1 MTRPL
6 KVVAYAVNGAGVG
19 HLTRV
24 LALLR
29 WMRRL
34 ALCAGRRLDVYVLTT
49 SEAGALALREGVA
62 VFKLPSKT
70 AARAAGL
77 PKEDYLRV
85 ARQWVWH
92 SLGLLQ
98 PDLLVVDTFPGGTF
112 GELGPALDVPAR
124 KLFVCREV
132 RAGFDAGGFAAWL
145 PFYDRIVVVGE
156 SGAARHSSDNDFY
169 FSALADPFSEEPGSA
184 KEPSSAAGSAGQ
196 VSVKQGSGKPVPGES
211 LNWPA
216 DWEAPDESQAGY
228 LPAGQVVS
236 NGIAFP
242 AAVRARVRRV
252 PPIMLREPAEL
263 HDRATARR
271 RLGIPDGALALWLSA
286 GGGGD
291 ARAERT
297 LTALIDALE
306 PLDDVHLVVG
316 AGPLFTGAPRRG
328 RGITWLTE
336 PLAVEDFAGLDAAIS
351 AAGFNATHELLAAG
365 VPTALFAQEKIADD
379 QAARVARLAAAGAVL
394 PLLLAADG
402 TPDAAGLA
410 AVLAD
415 LRQPEVRARLR
426 AQAQSVVALGGAHQ
440 AAWYGLQLVLD
451 AGELQAATA
460 RATLRLC
467 RWLEQRRPDAESCAR
482 LWALTAAV
490 TDGDELAEWLEGLP
504 ESLTLEDMLVFL
516 RRLPRLADAA
526 DLDHAFGLWRR
537 LAGALESVGDERART
552 MFLRQMP
559 WSRRASA
566 EDQVRVLTTFLT
578 AVGTAGESLYR
589 ALAVLERHTAG
600 AESDPWQWLS
610 AVLKATGEVRHGHSA
625 GA

>member
-24 LALLR
+24 LAILR

-49 SEAGALALREGVA
+49 SEAGALALREGFA
-62 VFKLPSKT
+62 TFKLPSKT
-70 AARAAGL
+70 AVRAAGL

-112 GELGPALDVPAR
+112 GELGPVLDVPAR

-132 RAGFDAGGFAAWL
+132 KSGFDAAGFAAWL

-156 SGAARHSSDNDFY
+156 GGAVRHSSDNDFY
-169 FSALADPFSEEPGSA
+169 LHAPADLFADPFSSEEPA
-184 KEPSSAAGSAGQ
+184 
-196 VSVKQGSGKPVPGES
+196 SGKSVPGES
-211 LNWPA
+211 VNWPA
-216 DWEAPDESQAGY
+216 DWEAPDESQAGR
-228 LPAGQVVS
+228 LPAKQVVS
-236 NGIAFP
+236 NGVVFS
-242 AAVRARVRRV
+242 AAVQARVRRV

-263 HDRATARR
+263 HGRVTARR

-351 AAGFNATHELLAAG
+351 AAGFNATHELLSAG

-394 PLLLAADG
+394 PLLLGADG
-402 TPDAAGLA
+402 TPDAAELA
-410 AVLAD
+410 AVIAD

-426 AQAQSVVALGGAHQ
+426 AQAQSVVALGGARQ
-440 AAWYGLQLVLD
+440 AACYGLQLVLD
-451 AGELQAATA
+451 VGELQAATA

-482 LWALTAAV
+482 LWTLTAAV

-552 MFLRQMP
+552 VFLRQMP

-566 EDQVRVLTTFLT
+566 EDQVRVLTPFLT
-578 AVGTAGESLYR
+578 AVGTSGESLYR
-589 ALAVLERHTAG
+589 ALAVLERHTSG

-610 AVLKATGEVRHGHSA
+610 AVLKAAEEVRHGHSA

>member
-24 LALLR
+24 LAILR

-70 AARAAGL
+70 AVRAAGL
-77 PKEDYLRV
+77 PKEDYLRL

-112 GELGPALDVPAR
+112 GELGPVLDVPAR

-132 RAGFDAGGFAAWL
+132 KAGFDAAGFAAWL

-156 SGAARHSSDNDFY
+156 GGAVRHSSDNDFD
-169 FSALADPFSEEPGSA
+169 FSAPADSFADSFLEEPLEDPFPGVTVDGTTDRNLPVKGRGA
-184 KEPSSAAGSAGQ
+184 PAAGESVADAGQ
-196 VSVKQGSGKPVPGES
+196 GGWLPSGP
-211 LNWPA
+211 
-216 DWEAPDESQAGY
+216 
-228 LPAGQVVS
+228 VVS
-236 NGIAFP
+236 NGIVFP
-242 AAVRARVRRV
+242 AAVRSRVRRV
-252 PPIMLREPAEL
+252 PPILLREPEEL
-263 HDRATARR
+263 HDRTTARQ

-291 ARAERT
+291 ALAERT
-297 LTALIDALE
+297 LTALITALE
-306 PLDDVHLVVG
+306 PLDDLHLVVG

-336 PLAVEDFAGLDAAIS
+336 PLAVENFAGLDAAIS

-379 QAARVARLAAAGAVL
+379 QPARVARLAAAGAVL
-394 PLLLAADG
+394 PLLLNADG

-410 AVLAD
+410 AIIAD

-426 AQAQSVVALGGAHQ
+426 AQSQSVVALGGARQ

-451 AGELQAATA
+451 TGELQAATA
-460 RATLRLC
+460 RATPRLC
-467 RWLEQRRPDAESCAR
+467 RWLEQRRPGAESCAQ
-482 LWALTAAV
+482 LWTLTAAI
-490 TDGDELAEWLEGLP
+490 TDGDELAEWLEAIP
-504 ESLTLEDMLVFL
+504 EGMTLDDLLTFL
-516 RRLPRLADAA
+516 RRLPCLGDVADF
-526 DLDHAFGLWRR
+526 DRAFGLWRR
-537 LAGALESVGDERART
+537 LAGALASVGDERART
-552 MFLRQMP
+552 VFLRQMP
-559 WSRRASA
+559 WSRRATA

-578 AVGTAGESLYR
+578 AVDTAGESLYR
-589 ALAVLERHTAG
+589 GLAVLERHTAG

-610 AVLKATGEVRHGHSA
+610 AVLKAAEEVRHGHSA

>member
-1 MTRPL
+1 MTRAL

-34 ALCAGRRLDVYVLTT
+34 ALCAGRQLDVYVLTT
-49 SEAGALALREGVA
+49 SEAGSLALREGFA

-77 PKEDYLRV
+77 PKKDYLRV

-92 SLGLLQ
+92 SIGLLQ

-132 RAGFDAGGFAAWL
+132 KAGFDAAGFAAWL

-156 SGAARHSSDNDFY
+156 GGVVRHSSDNDFY
-169 FSALADPFSEEPGSA
+169 LSTPADPFWEETVEEP
-184 KEPSSAAGSAGQ
+184 
-196 VSVKQGSGKPVPGES
+196 V
-211 LNWPA
+211 
-216 DWEAPDESQAGY
+216 
-228 LPAGQVVS
+228 
-236 NGIAFP
+236 NGIVFP
-242 AAVRARVRRV
+242 AAVRSRVRRV
-252 PPIMLREPAEL
+252 PPILLREPEEL
-263 HDRATARR
+263 HDRTTARR

-291 ARAERT
+291 AMAERT
-297 LTALIDALE
+297 LAALVAALE
-306 PLDDVHLVVG
+306 PLDDIHLVVG

-328 RGITWLTE
+328 RSITWLTE
-336 PLAVEDFAGLDAAIS
+336 PLVVEDFAGLDAAIS

-394 PLLLAADG
+394 PLLLDADG

-410 AVLAD
+410 AVIAD

-426 AQAQSVVALGGAHQ
+426 AQAQSVVVLGGARQ
-440 AAWYGLQLVLD
+440 SAWYALQLVLD

-460 RATLRLC
+460 RATMRLC
-467 RWLEQRRPDAESCAR
+467 RWLERRRLDAESCAR

-490 TDGDELAEWLEGLP
+490 TDGDELAEWLEAIP
-504 ESLTLEDMLVFL
+504 EGVTLEDMLTFL
-516 RRLPRLADAA
+516 RRLPRLANIA
-526 DLDHAFGLWRR
+526 DLEHAFGLWQR
-537 LAGALESVGDERART
+537 LAEALKAVGDERART

-559 WSRRASA
+559 WSRQAA
-566 EDQVRVLTTFLT
+566 PEDQVRVLTAFLS

-589 ALAVLERHTAG
+589 ALGVLERHTAG

-610 AVLKATGEVRHGHSA
+610 AVLKAAEEVRHGHSG

>member
-1 MTRPL
+1 MTQPL

-24 LALLR
+24 LAILR

-70 AARAAGL
+70 AVRAAGL
-77 PKEDYLRV
+77 PKEDYLRL

-112 GELGPALDVPAR
+112 GELGPVLDVPAR

-132 RAGFDAGGFAAWL
+132 KAGFDAAGFAAWL

-156 SGAARHSSDNDFY
+156 GGAARYSSDNDFY
-169 FSALADPFSEEPGSA
+169 LSAPADPFSEPE
-184 KEPSSAAGSAGQ
+184 ELEE
-196 VSVKQGSGKPVPGES
+196 SVNGVHGTDDRETQAERRKV
-211 LNWPA
+211 PA
-216 DWEAPDESQAGY
+216 DGGC

-236 NGIAFP
+236 NGVVFP
-242 AAVRARVRRV
+242 SAVRSRVRRV
-252 PPIMLREPAEL
+252 PPILLREPEEL
-263 HDRATARR
+263 HDRTTARR
-271 RLGIPDGALALWLSA
+271 RLGIPDGAMALWLSA

-291 ARAERT
+291 VLAERT
-297 LTALIDALE
+297 LTALITALE

-379 QAARVARLAAAGAVL
+379 QSARVARLAAAGAVL
-394 PLLLAADG
+394 PLLLDADG

-410 AVLAD
+410 AIIAD

-426 AQAQSVVALGGAHQ
+426 AQARSVVALGGARQ

-451 AGELQAATA
+451 AGELQSATA

-467 RWLEQRRPDAESCAR
+467 RWLEQRRPEAESCAR

-516 RRLPRLADAA
+516 RRLPRLADAD

-559 WSRRASA
+559 WSRRASP

-578 AVGTAGESLYR
+578 AVGTSGDSLYR

-610 AVLKATGEVRHGHSA
+610 AVLKAAGEVRHGHSA

>member
-24 LALLR
+24 LAILR

-34 ALCAGRRLDVYVLTT
+34 ALCAGRQLDVYVLTT
-49 SEAGALALREGVA
+49 SEAGALALREGFA

-132 RAGFDAGGFAAWL
+132 RDGFDAAGFAAWL

-156 SGAARHSSDNDFY
+156 GGAARHSSDNDFY
-169 FSALADPFSEEPGSA
+169 FSAPTDPFSEELVA
-184 KEPSSAAGSAGQ
+184 
-196 VSVKQGSGKPVPGES
+196 
-211 LNWPA
+211 WPA
-216 DWEAPDESQAGY
+216 DWQAQAEERELYADDRKAADERQAGH

-236 NGIAFP
+236 NGVVFP
-242 AAVRARVRRV
+242 AAVQARVRRV
-252 PPIMLREPAEL
+252 PPILLREPAEL

-271 RLGIPDGALALWLSA
+271 RLGIPDGTLALWLSA

-316 AGPLFTGAPRRG
+316 AGPLFTGAPQRG

-351 AAGFNATHELLAAG
+351 AAGFNTTHELLAAG

-394 PLLLAADG
+394 PLLLNADG

-410 AVLAD
+410 AVIAD

-426 AQAQSVVALGGAHQ
+426 AQAQSVVALGGARQ

-482 LWALTAAV
+482 LWTLTAAV

-516 RRLPRLADAA
+516 RRLPRLSDAA
-526 DLDHAFGLWRR
+526 DLDHAFGLWRC
-537 LAGALESVGDERART
+537 LAGALETTGDERART

-559 WSRRASA
+559 WSRRASP

-578 AVGTAGESLYR
+578 AVGTVGESLYR

-610 AVLKATGEVRHGHSA
+610 AVLKAAEEVRHGHSA